1 MSICAFLFYFILF
14 YSILFFVIAKVLNT
28 QVERHIES
36 TYTFRRQT
44 ARSSDSS
51 LAQCLVIE
59 SAEADERIRFFM
71 QFNPKSFEEIST
83 RYSSSSSSSS
93 STSTSSFFFFFFF
106 LFKKQCY
113 VHSSFFLSFILHR
126 IFQKTIFW
134 LFQEDQSSLYLAR
147 KLFCFFK
154 KESLPRLKFQCRFL

>member
-1 MSICAFLFYFILF
+1 MRFYSILFYFILF

-83 RYSSSSSSSS
+83 RYLSSSSSSS
-93 STSTSSFFFFFFF
+93 STSSTSSFFFFLFFYLKRNVTF
-106 LFKKQCY
+106 TLVFSCHLFY
-113 VHSSFFLSFILHR
+113 IGFF
-126 IFQKTIFW
+126 
-134 LFQEDQSSLYLAR
+134 R
-147 KLFCFFK
+147 KLFFDFFK
-154 KESLPRLKFQCRFL
+154 KIKVAYIWHVNLFVFSKKNPCRD